1 MSSWYYSALDIIGAI
16 NEEDDYKKNRNY
28 WKYLKKK
35 LVSSSQLVSG
45 TTQLKLESKD
55 GKKYR
60 SDVLSDDEVIIVLTK

>member
-16 NEEDDYKKNRNY
+16 IEEDDYKKNRNY

>member
-1 MSSWYYSALDIIGAI
+1 MSSWYYSALDIVGAI